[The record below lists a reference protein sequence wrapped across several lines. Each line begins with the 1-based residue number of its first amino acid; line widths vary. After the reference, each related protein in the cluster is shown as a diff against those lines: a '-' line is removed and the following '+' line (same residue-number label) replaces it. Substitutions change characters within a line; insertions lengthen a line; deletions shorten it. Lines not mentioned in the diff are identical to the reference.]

1 MIHEKTP
8 VTMAEVKSIVDEME
22 NKDDLK
28 MYLKT
33 FTKLSKDKA
42 LKLVEEINEMGN
54 IKIKPDNAVK
64 IADFMP
70 STIEDV
76 RKIFVDTSL
85 TDEEANAIINVVAK
99 Y

>member
-1 MIHEKTP
+1 MIHDKTP
-8 VTMAEVKSIVDEME
+8 VTMAEVKAIVDEME
-22 NKDDLK
+22 NKDELK
-28 MYLKT
+28 NYLKT

-42 LKLVEEINEMGN
+42 LKLVEEINALGN
-54 IKIKPDNAVK
+54 IKIKQENAIKVV
-64 IADFMP
+64 DFMP
-70 STIEDV
+70 ATIEDV

>member
-1 MIHEKTP
+1 MIHDKQAI
-8 VTMAEVKSIVDEME
+8 TMAEVKSIVDEME
-22 NKDDLK
+22 NKEELK

-42 LKLVEEINEMGN
+42 MKLVEEINGLGN
-54 IKIKPDNAVK
+54 IKIKPENAVK

-70 STIEDV
+70 ATLEDV
-76 RKIFVDTSL
+76 RKIFVETSL
-85 TDEEANAIINVVAK
+85 TDEEANAILSIVGK